1 MISHYSSKRCKL
13 TTTPNTT
20 MSDAEEEPIIAGEG
34 EDEDEG
40 ASGEEEEEEEEN
52 QATSD
57 NDDDDGT

>member
-13 TTTPNTT
+13 TTNTT

-40 ASGEEEEEEEEN
+40 GSGE
-52 QATSD
+52 A
-57 NDDDDGT
+57 

>member
-1 MISHYSSKRCKL
+1 MISHYSSKRCKQQL
-13 TTTPNTT
+13 ITT

-40 ASGEEEEEEEEN
+40 GSGEEEEEEEN

-57 NDDDDGT
+57 NDDDDDGT